1 MLNRKTTLGKD
12 LQAKKSP
19 YQEITDIKTQR
30 GFTLKQQYRKYKEN
44 SASVF
49 ILNYLFYSY
58 FVTNCP
64 RQKCF

>member
-12 LQAKKSP
+12 LQAKKALTRKL
-19 YQEITDIKTQR
+19 Q
-30 GFTLKQQYRKYKEN
+30 TLKHTVVSQYRKYKEN

-58 FVTNCP
+58 IVTNCP